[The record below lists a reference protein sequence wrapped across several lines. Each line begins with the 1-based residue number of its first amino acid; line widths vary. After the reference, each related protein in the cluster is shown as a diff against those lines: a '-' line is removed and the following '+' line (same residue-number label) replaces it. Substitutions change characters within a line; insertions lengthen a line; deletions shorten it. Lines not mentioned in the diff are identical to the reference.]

1 MIKETS
7 SHFRISASPGFK
19 ALPFGP
25 LAVSRRFLKYH
36 MRRAFT
42 TAEIVV
48 TCVLLMCLMG
58 YAFPV
63 AQSVSERLFN
73 PYSDYNVEREI
84 KEAAEWVSGQLHKS
98 RALRENITILVNA
111 GEASPSIKISRS
123 SSPIIE
129 SWTGNSIAF
138 KVSSSSSFPSAFSY
152 TYNFQHQTLTPAL
165 RLDVYRKDSAGSGY
179 GNSGVD
185 IVVSGHGLV
194 HFEGNV

>member
-1 MIKETS
+1 
-7 SHFRISASPGFK
+7 
-19 ALPFGP
+19 
-25 LAVSRRFLKYH
+25 

-58 YAFPV
+58 CAFPV
-63 AQSVSERLFN
+63 AQSALERLSN

-84 KEAAEWVSGQLHKS
+84 KEATRWVSGQLYKS

-123 SSPIIE
+123 SSSVIE

-138 KVSSSSSFPSAFSY
+138 KVSSSSSFPSAYAY

-165 RLDVYRKDSAGSGY
+165 RLDVYRQRSAGSGY
-179 GNSGVD
+179 NNSGVD
-185 IVVSGHGLV
+185 IVISGFGLV
-194 HFEGNV
+194 HFDGNV